1 MTPAVLTAAG
11 AALVAVIGA
20 IGKAIVDIIKAKNQ
34 TDAEFK
40 KAIIRAEIV
49 NYYYDNKEQGTINAY
64 EYQVIMN
71 LYDIYKSLG
80 GNSFIKEIIDE
91 VKTWQIKA

>member
-1 MTPAVLTAAG
+1 MTPALITAAG
-11 AALVAVIGA
+11 AALVAIIGA
-20 IGKAIVDIIKAKNQ
+20 AAKAIVDITKAKNQ

-49 NYYYDNKEQGTINAY
+49 NYYYDNKEQREINAY

-80 GNSFIKEIIDE
+80 GNSFIADIIDE
-91 VKTWQIKA
+91 VKLWKIKM

>member
-1 MTPAVLTAAG
+1 MSPAVLTAAG

-49 NYYYDNKEQGTINAY
+49 NYYYDNKEQRQINAY

-91 VKTWQIKA
+91 IKTWQIKA